1 MYRFTYGKDDF
12 DENSISKKD
21 VYDLILKHQSMTEK
35 ILKNKAYYNGKHDIE
50 NRVRASGAPNNRI
63 MCNHAKDISDTAS
76 GYFMGNPI
84 TYENTGEA
92 DIEPLLVAFDK
103 ANIDDTDSDLAL
115 DLSIG
120 GIAYEY
126 LYVKE
131 NETNIQSKTL
141 PAENAFIVGD
151 NTIEENELFG
161 VYYWEKRDDKRYKI
175 RFVATVMTQ
184 NYIYDMEII
193 GSGDEKALDKKK
205 QHHFGDIPLIEYQN
219 NKYGIGDFEQ
229 QIPLIDA
236 YNTLMS
242 DRIND
247 KEQFID
253 ALLVLYGTSLGDDE
267 DEVTEA
273 AKVLRENKLLE
284 LPEDAKAEYLS
295 RSMDENGVE
304 VLRKAIKED
313 IYTFS
318 HVPNLTDE
326 NFAGNSSG
334 VAMEYKLLG
343 LEMVTKI
350 KTRYY
355 KVGLRKRI
363 KLFCHYLGL
372 KNIMLDADSIVP
384 SFARTLPKNLLEL
397 SQIINN
403 LEETIS
409 KRSLVKLLPFVEDP
423 DAELEAAEEENKK
436 RLSGE
441 RELFGNSPPVADE
454 PESEAGDGEEG

>member
-21 VYDLILKHQSMTEK
+21 VYDLILRHQSMTGK

-92 DIEPLLVAFDK
+92 DIEPLLVAFDM

-126 LYVKE
+126 LYVKK
-131 NETNIQSKTL
+131 TNIQSKTL
-141 PAENAFIVGD
+141 PAENAFMVCD

-161 VYYWEKRDDKRYKI
+161 VYYWAKKDDKQYKI
-175 RFVATVMTQ
+175 QFVATVMTQ

-193 GSGDEKALDKKK
+193 GSEDEKALDKKK

-253 ALLVLYGTSLGDDE
+253 ALLVLYGAALGDDE
-267 DEVTEA
+267 DEVTKA

-284 LPEDAKAEYLS
+284 LPEEAKAEYLS

-318 HVPNLTDE
+318 HVPNLTDD

-363 KLFCHYLGL
+363 KLFCHYLDL
-372 KNIMLDADSIVP
+372 RNIMIDADSIVP

-454 PESEAGDGEEG
+454 PESEAADDEES

>member
-1 MYRFTYGKDDF
+1 MYRFTYSKDDF

-21 VYDLILKHQSMTEK
+21 VYDLILKHQSMTGK

-50 NRVRASGAPNNRI
+50 NRVRESGAPNNRI

-115 DLSIG
+115 DLSIS

-141 PAENAFIVGD
+141 PAENAFMVCD

-161 VYYWEKRDDKRYKI
+161 VYYWAKRDDKRYKI

-205 QHHFGDIPLIEYQN
+205 QHHLGDIPIIEYQN
-219 NKYGIGDFEQ
+219 NKYCIGDFEQ